1 MTAVLPFSGLVG
13 VAAAHDALRLLAVDP
28 RLAGVAIGAPVGS
41 GKSTLARSSTVLF
54 GQATPFV
61 ELPLGCDEDA
71 LLGGID
77 IEATMRTGQRVARPG
92 LLGRANRGVLYV
104 DALNLV
110 PDAVTNVLL
119 GAMDTGVVQLE
130 REGMSQRI
138 DSRLCVIGTY
148 DPAEG
153 LPRRHLLDRMGL
165 LVLLPRESDVAER
178 HEVLLRHQ
186 QRDMR
191 QWHEMSAL
199 EAGLI
204 AEARQLLPQ
213 VTITEAQQ
221 QQLVDLALRAGAEGQ
236 RVDLFAV
243 AAACAAAALDL
254 RVMVNHDDLDVAAR
268 LVILPRATRD
278 IVEAAPP
285 PPPDQSPPPP
295 PPQQQ
300 PAPPSDDPSQQT
312 PQPPPPDANHDGD
325 DGENQAPTQQSEE
338 MAIPDDEVLT
348 ALTTELPLSLN
359 DLPFRSVR
367 KGRAGSRGMVEG
379 TRGRHIRSNS
389 GDPRR
394 ARIDV
399 SATLRA
405 AAPWQPMRKQALTHE
420 RIALR
425 ADDVRV
431 KRYKSKAGVL
441 FCFVVDA
448 SGSMALNRM
457 RQAKGAVQHLLQQAY
472 VHRDRV
478 ALLAFRGSECELLL
492 PPSQSVELARRSLDV
507 LPTGGTTPLAAALL
521 GTIDVARQ
529 ARTRGIMQ
537 CVALFLTD
545 GRGNASYQRGVD
557 IAEEIAILANAVAN
571 EGVKSVVIDT
581 QRNYLSR
588 GEGRKLAGQLRGE
601 YIYLPQASGG
611 EIANVAVS
619 LTQ

>member
-1 MTAVLPFSGLVG
+1 VTAVLPFSGLVG
-13 VAAAHDALRLLAVDP
+13 VAAAHDALRILAVDP

-54 GQATPFV
+54 GKATPFV

-92 LLGRANRGVLYV
+92 LLGRANGGVLYV

-110 PDAVTNVLL
+110 PDAVTNILL

-199 EAGLI
+199 EAGVI

-213 VTITEAQQ
+213 VTITREQQ

-243 AAACAAAALDL
+243 ATACAAAALDL
-254 RVMVNHDDLDVAAR
+254 RVTVNHEDLDLAAR

-278 IVEAAPP
+278 IVDAAPP
-285 PPPDQSPPPP
+285 PPPPDQTPPPP
-295 PPQQQ
+295 SQQ
-300 PAPPSDDPSQQT
+300 PPPPSDEPNQQT
-312 PQPPPPDANHDGD
+312 PQPPPDANHDGD
-325 DGENQAPTQQSEE
+325 DGDSQAPTLQSEE

-405 AAPWQPMRKQALTHE
+405 AAPWQPMRKQAHQFD

-478 ALLAFRGSECELLL
+478 ALLAFRGSECEMLL

-521 GTIDVARQ
+521 GTIEVARQ

-545 GRGNASYQRGVD
+545 GRGNAPYQRGVD

-601 YIYLPQASGG
+601 YIYLPQANGS

>member
-13 VAAAHDALRLLAVDP
+13 VAAAHDALRILAVDP

-92 LLGRANRGVLYV
+92 LLGRANGGVLYV

-110 PDAVTNVLL
+110 PDAVTNILL

-138 DSRLCVIGTY
+138 ASRLCVIGTY

-178 HEVLLRHQ
+178 HEVLRRHQ

-199 EAGLI
+199 EAGVI

-213 VTITEAQQ
+213 VTITREQQ

-243 AAACAAAALDL
+243 ATACAAAALDL
-254 RVMVNHDDLDVAAR
+254 RVTVNHEDLDLAAR

-285 PPPDQSPPPP
+285 PPPPDQTPPP
-295 PPQQQ
+295 PPQQ
-300 PAPPSDDPSQQT
+300 PPPPSDEPNQQAS
-312 PQPPPPDANHDGD
+312 PPPDANHEGD
-325 DGENQAPTQQSEE
+325 DGDSQAPTLQSEE

-405 AAPWQPMRKQALTHE
+405 AAPWQPMRKQVQQFD

-478 ALLAFRGSECELLL
+478 ALLAFRGSECEMLL

-521 GTIDVARQ
+521 GTIEVARQ

-545 GRGNASYQRGVD
+545 GRGNAPYQRGVD

-611 EIANVAVS
+611 EIANVAVN

>member
-1 MTAVLPFSGLVG
+1 VTAVLPFSGLVG
-13 VAAAHDALRLLAVDP
+13 VAAAHDALRILAVDP

-92 LLGRANRGVLYV
+92 LLGRANGGVLYV

-110 PDAVTNVLL
+110 PDAVTNILL

-138 DSRLCVIGTY
+138 ASRLCVIGTY

-178 HEVLLRHQ
+178 HEVLRRHQ

-199 EAGLI
+199 EAGVI

-213 VTITEAQQ
+213 VTITREQQ

-243 AAACAAAALDL
+243 ATACAAAALDL
-254 RVMVNHDDLDVAAR
+254 RVTVNHEDLDLAAR

-285 PPPDQSPPPP
+285 PPPPDQTPPP
-295 PPQQQ
+295 PPQQ
-300 PAPPSDDPSQQT
+300 PPPPSDEPNQQAS
-312 PQPPPPDANHDGD
+312 PPPDANHEGD
-325 DGENQAPTQQSEE
+325 DGDSQAPTLQSEE

-405 AAPWQPMRKQALTHE
+405 AAPWQPMRKQVQQFD

-478 ALLAFRGSECELLL
+478 ALLAFRGSECEMLL

-521 GTIDVARQ
+521 GTIEVARQ

-545 GRGNASYQRGVD
+545 GRGNAPYQRGVD

-611 EIANVAVS
+611 EIANVAVN

>member
-1 MTAVLPFSGLVG
+1 
-13 VAAAHDALRLLAVDP
+13 
-28 RLAGVAIGAPVGS
+28 
-41 GKSTLARSSTVLF
+41 
-54 GQATPFV
+54 
-61 ELPLGCDEDA
+61 
-71 LLGGID
+71 
-77 IEATMRTGQRVARPG
+77 
-92 LLGRANRGVLYV
+92 
-104 DALNLV
+104 
-110 PDAVTNVLL
+110 
-119 GAMDTGVVQLE
+119 
-130 REGMSQRI
+130 
-138 DSRLCVIGTY
+138 
-148 DPAEG
+148 
-153 LPRRHLLDRMGL
+153 
-165 LVLLPRESDVAER
+165 
-178 HEVLLRHQ
+178 
-186 QRDMR
+186 
-191 QWHEMSAL
+191 
-199 EAGLI
+199 
-204 AEARQLLPQ
+204 
-213 VTITEAQQ
+213 
-221 QQLVDLALRAGAEGQ
+221 
-236 RVDLFAV
+236 
-243 AAACAAAALDL
+243 
-254 RVMVNHDDLDVAAR
+254 
-268 LVILPRATRD
+268 
-278 IVEAAPP
+278 
-285 PPPDQSPPPP
+285 
-295 PPQQQ
+295 
-300 PAPPSDDPSQQT
+300 
-312 PQPPPPDANHDGD
+312 
-325 DGENQAPTQQSEE
+325 

-405 AAPWQPMRKQALTHE
+405 AAPWQPMRKQVQQFD

-521 GTIDVARQ
+521 GTIEVARQ

-611 EIANVAVS
+611 EIANVAVN

>member
-1 MTAVLPFSGLVG
+1 VTAVLPFSGLVG
-13 VAAAHDALRLLAVDP
+13 VAAAHDALRILAVDP

-54 GQATPFV
+54 GKATPFV

-92 LLGRANRGVLYV
+92 LLGRANGGVLYV

-110 PDAVTNVLL
+110 PDAVINVLL

-138 DSRLCVIGTY
+138 ASRLCVIGTY

-199 EAGLI
+199 EAGVI
-204 AEARQLLPQ
+204 AEARQVLPQ
-213 VTITEAQQ
+213 VTITREQQ

-243 AAACAAAALDL
+243 ATACAAAALDL
-254 RVMVNHDDLDVAAR
+254 RMTVNHEDLDLAAR

-278 IVEAAPP
+278 IVDAAPP
-285 PPPDQSPPPP
+285 PPPPDQTPPP

-300 PAPPSDDPSQQT
+300 PPPPSDEPNQQAS
-312 PQPPPPDANHDGD
+312 PPPDANHDGD
-325 DGENQAPTQQSEE
+325 DGDSQAPTLQSEE
-338 MAIPDDEVLT
+338 MAIPEDEVLT

-405 AAPWQPMRKQALTHE
+405 AAPWQPMRKQTQQFD

-478 ALLAFRGSECELLL
+478 ALLAFRGSECEMLL

-521 GTIDVARQ
+521 GTIEVARQ

-545 GRGNASYQRGVD
+545 GRGNAPYQRGVD

-601 YIYLPQASGG
+601 YIYLPQANGG